1 MIGLGNAV
9 PQVEFP
15 LNIDSDVIESMI
27 TEVLGDITP
36 SALDDA
42 MNSLEDAART
52 DELRDRAFNDI
63 FEHIRKIENGKGA
76 NWNPLKTGLNR
87 INAPTG
93 KGPSMW
99 VSPKGAKIF
108 MELGE
113 ESIMRPK
120 A

>member
-1 MIGLGNAV
+1 M

-27 TEVLGDITP
+27 TEVLGDIAP
-36 SALDDA
+36 SALDNA
-42 MNSLEDAART
+42 AKTLEDAVRT

-63 FEHIRKIENGKGA
+63 FEHIRKIENGKGS
-76 NWNPLKTGLNR
+76 NWIPLKTGLNR
-87 INAPTG
+87 INAPQG

-99 VSPKGAKIF
+99 VSPKGAKRF
-108 MELGE
+108 TELGE
-113 ESIMRPK
+113 DSIMRPK